1 MKLAVIGTGYWGS
14 KIVETVKN
22 MGLPATLYDI
32 NDSLDSIVPSLIDS
46 VIIATPAPTHKDITK
61 IMLRKGINV
70 LVEKPAFMNMTE
82 CNEIVPYTANAKL
95 MAGHILLY
103 NEHFDFLKQTV
114 VDKEILHIEHRRLA
128 WGRMQKDI
136 NPILHYA
143 PHDIA
148 ILDNLLG
155 LMPDEIHSTG
165 IHIIK
170 QPQPDFVTCNLKYG
184 KVTVQLQMGWYYHEK
199 VRDVTVITDKG
210 TLVWNDA
217 ENKSKWI
224 SQTIENGR
232 QIQHMDQNKTF
243 TESVS
248 PLQRQIT
255 AFADYCEK
263 DKLPD
268 SNIEHIKRVTYIVE
282 CMEKSL
288 HTGEVICPSKEY

>member
-14 KIVETVKN
+14 KIVQTIEN
-22 MGLPATLYDI
+22 MGLPVTLYDV
-32 NDSLDSIVPSLIDS
+32 NDSVDSIVPGLVDG
-46 VIIATPAPTHKDITK
+46 VIVATPAPTHKDITK

-70 LVEKPAFMNMTE
+70 LVEKPAFMNMKE

-128 WGRMQKDI
+128 WGRMQEDI

-155 LMPDEIHSTG
+155 IMPDEIHSTG
-165 IHIIK
+165 IHVTR
-170 QPQPDFVTCNLKYG
+170 QSQPDFVTCNLRYG

-224 SQTIENGR
+224 SQTIENGC

-243 TESVS
+243 TESIS

-255 AFADYCEK
+255 AFVDYCEK

-268 SNIEHIKRVTYIVE
+268 SNMDHIKRVTYIVE

-288 HTGEVICPSKEY
+288 KTGEVICPSKEY

>member
-14 KIVETVKN
+14 KIVQTVEN
-22 MGLPATLYDI
+22 MGLAVTLYDV
-32 NDSLDSIVPSLIDS
+32 NDSVDGIVPSLIDG
-46 VIIATPAPTHKDITK
+46 VIVATPAPTHKDITK
-61 IMLRKGINV
+61 KMLRKGIHV
-70 LVEKPAFMNMTE
+70 LVEKPAFMNMKE
-82 CNEIVPYTANAKL
+82 CNEIGPYTANAKL

-148 ILDNLLG
+148 ILDKLLG
-155 LMPDEIHSTG
+155 VMPDEIHSTG
-165 IHIIK
+165 IHITK
-170 QPQPDFVTCNLKYG
+170 QPQPDFVTCNLTYG
-184 KVTVQLQMGWYYHEK
+184 KVTVQIQMGWYYHEK

-243 TESVS
+243 TESIS

-255 AFADYCEK
+255 AFVDYCEK

-268 SNIEHIKRVTYIVE
+268 SNMDHIKRVTYIVE

-288 HTGEVICPSKEY
+288 KTGEVICPSKEY

>member
-22 MGLPATLYDI
+22 MGLPVTLYDV
-32 NDSLDSIVPSLIDS
+32 NDSLDSIVPSLIDG

-70 LVEKPAFMNMTE
+70 LVEKPAFMNMAE
-82 CNEIVPYTANAKL
+82 CNEIGPYTTNAKL

-165 IHIIK
+165 IHVIK

-184 KVTVQLQMGWYYHEK
+184 KVTVQLQMGWYYHKK

-224 SQTIENGR
+224 SQAIENGR
-232 QIQHMDQNKTF
+232 QIQHMDLNKTF
-243 TESVS
+243 AESIS
-248 PLQRQIT
+248 PLQRQIK
-255 AFADYCEK
+255 AFEDYCEK

-268 SNIEHIKRVTYIVE
+268 SNMEHIKRVTYIVE
-282 CMEKSL
+282 CMQKSL
-288 HTGEVICPSKEY
+288 ETGEVICPSKGY

>member
-14 KIVETVKN
+14 KIVETVKK
-22 MGLPATLYDI
+22 MELPVTLYDV
-32 NDSLDSIVPSLIDS
+32 NDSLDNIVPSLIDG
-46 VIIATPAPTHKDITK
+46 VIIATPAKTHKDITK
-61 IMLRKGINV
+61 TMLRKGINV
-70 LVEKPAFMNMTE
+70 LVEKPAFMNMAE
-82 CNEIVPYTANAKL
+82 CNEIGPYTANAKL

-128 WGRMQKDI
+128 WGRMQEDI

-148 ILDNLLG
+148 ILDKLLG
-155 LMPDEIHSTG
+155 VIPDEIHSTG
-165 IHIIK
+165 IHITR
-170 QPQPDFVTCNLKYG
+170 QPQPDFVTCDLKYG
-184 KVTVQLQMGWYYHEK
+184 KVTVQIQMGWYYHEK
-199 VRDVTVITDKG
+199 VRDITVITDKG

-217 ENKSKWI
+217 ENKSKWV

-243 TESVS
+243 TESIS

-255 AFADYCEK
+255 AFVDYCEQ

-268 SNIEHIKRVTYIVE
+268 SNLDHIKRVTYIVE
-282 CMEKSL
+282 CMEKSFK
-288 HTGEVICPSKEY
+288 TGEVICPSKEY

>member
-22 MGLPATLYDI
+22 MGLPVTLYDI
-32 NDSLDSIVPSLIDS
+32 NDSLTSIVPSLIDG
-46 VIIATPAPTHKDITK
+46 VIIATPASTHKDITK
-61 IMLRKGINV
+61 IMLRKGIHV
-70 LVEKPAFMNMTE
+70 LVEKPAFMNMAE
-82 CNEIVPYTANAKL
+82 CNEIGPYTANAKL

-155 LMPDEIHSTG
+155 AMPDEIHSTG
-165 IHIIK
+165 IHVIK

-232 QIQHMDQNKTF
+232 QIQHIDQNKTF
-243 TESVS
+243 TESIS

-268 SNIEHIKRVTYIVE
+268 SNMDHVKRVTYIVE

-288 HTGEVICPSKEY
+288 KTGEVICPSKEY

>member
-14 KIVETVKN
+14 KIVDTVKE
-22 MGLPATLYDI
+22 MGLPVKLYDI
-32 NDSLDSIVPSLIDS
+32 NDSLDSIVPSLVDG
-46 VIIATPAPTHKDITK
+46 VIIATPASTHKDLTK

-70 LVEKPAFMNMTE
+70 LVEKPAFMNMAE
-82 CNEIVPYTANAKL
+82 YREIEPYTAKAKL

-128 WGRMQKDI
+128 WGRLQKDI

-143 PHDIA
+143 PHDVA
-148 ILDNLLG
+148 VLDNLMG
-155 LMPDEIHSTG
+155 VMPDEIESKG
-165 IHIIK
+165 IHVIK

-184 KVTVQLQMGWYYHEK
+184 KVTAQIQMGWYYHEK
-199 VRDVTVITDKG
+199 VRDISVVTDKG
-210 TLVWNDA
+210 TLVWSDA
-217 ENKSKWI
+217 KDKSKWI
-224 SQTIENGR
+224 SQSIENGR

-243 TESVS
+243 SQSVT

-255 AFADYCEK
+255 AFVDYCEK

-268 SNIEHIKRVTYIVE
+268 SNMEHLKRVTYIVE

-288 HTGEVICPSKEY
+288 KTGEVICPSKEY

>member
-14 KIVETVKN
+14 KIVDTVKE
-22 MGLPATLYDI
+22 MGLPVKLYDI
-32 NDSLDSIVPSLIDS
+32 NDSLDSIVPSLVDG
-46 VIIATPAPTHKDITK
+46 VIIATPASTHKDLTK

-70 LVEKPAFMNMTE
+70 LVEKPAFMNMAE
-82 CNEIVPYTANAKL
+82 YREIEPYTAKAKL

-128 WGRMQKDI
+128 WGRLQKDI

-143 PHDIA
+143 PHDVA
-148 ILDNLLG
+148 VLDNLMG
-155 LMPDEIHSTG
+155 VMPDEIESKG
-165 IHIIK
+165 IHVIK

-184 KVTVQLQMGWYYHEK
+184 KVTAQIQMGWYYHEK
-199 VRDVTVITDKG
+199 VRDISVITDKG
-210 TLVWNDA
+210 TLVWSDA
-217 ENKSKWI
+217 KDKSKWI
-224 SQTIENGR
+224 SQSIENGR

-243 TESVS
+243 SQSVT

-255 AFADYCEK
+255 AFVDYCEK

-268 SNIEHIKRVTYIVE
+268 SNMEHLKRVTYIVE

-288 HTGEVICPSKEY
+288 KTGEVICPSKEY

>member
-1 MKLAVIGTGYWGS
+1 MKLAIIGTGYWGS
-14 KIVETVKN
+14 KIVETVKK
-22 MGLPATLYDI
+22 MKLPVTLYDV
-32 NDSLDSIVPSLIDS
+32 NDSLDNIVPSLIDG
-46 VIIATPAPTHKDITK
+46 VIIATPAKTHKDITK

-82 CNEIVPYTANAKL
+82 CNEIGPYTANAKL

-143 PHDIA
+143 PHDVA

-155 LMPDEIHSTG
+155 VMPDEIHSTG
-165 IHIIK
+165 IHITR
-170 QPQPDFVTCNLKYG
+170 QSQPDFVTCDLRYG
-184 KVTVQLQMGWYYHEK
+184 RVTVQLQMGWYYHEK

-224 SQTIENGR
+224 GQTIENGR

-243 TESVS
+243 TESIS

-255 AFADYCEK
+255 AFVDYCEK

-268 SNIEHIKRVTYIVE
+268 SNMDHIKRVTYIVE

-288 HTGEVICPSKEY
+288 KTGEVICPSKEY

>member
-14 KIVETVKN
+14 KIVETVKS
-22 MGLPATLYDI
+22 MGLPVTLYDV
-32 NDSLDSIVPSLIDS
+32 NDSLDSIVPSLIDG

-61 IMLRKGINV
+61 RMLRKGINV
-70 LVEKPAFMNMTE
+70 LVEKPAFMNMSE
-82 CNEIVPYTANAKL
+82 CNEIGPYTANAKL

-103 NEHFDFLKQTV
+103 NEHFEFLKQTV

-128 WGRMQKDI
+128 WGRMQEDI

-148 ILDNLLG
+148 ILDKLLG
-155 LMPDEIHSTG
+155 VIPDEIHSTG
-165 IHIIK
+165 IHITR

-184 KVTVQLQMGWYYHEK
+184 KVTVQIQMGWYYHEK

-243 TESVS
+243 TESIS

-268 SNIEHIKRVTYIVE
+268 SNMDHIKRVTYIVE

-288 HTGEVICPSKEY
+288 KTGEVICPSKEY

>member
-14 KIVETVKN
+14 KIVDTVKA
-22 MGLPATLYDI
+22 MGLPVKLYDI
-32 NDSLDSIVPSLIDS
+32 NDSLDSIVPSLIDG
-46 VIIATPAPTHKDITK
+46 VIIATPASTHKDLTK

-70 LVEKPAFMNMTE
+70 LVEKPAFMNMAE
-82 CNEIVPYTANAKL
+82 YREIEPYTAKAKL

-128 WGRMQKDI
+128 WGRLQKDI

-143 PHDIA
+143 PHDVA
-148 ILDNLLG
+148 VLDNLMG
-155 LMPDEIHSTG
+155 VMPDEIESKG
-165 IHIIK
+165 IHVIK

-184 KVTVQLQMGWYYHEK
+184 KVTAQIQMGWYYHEK
-199 VRDVTVITDKG
+199 VRDISVITDKG
-210 TLVWNDA
+210 TLVWSDA
-217 ENKSKWI
+217 KDKSKWI
-224 SQTIENGR
+224 SQSIENGR

-243 TESVS
+243 SQSVT

-255 AFADYCEK
+255 AFVDYCEK

-268 SNIEHIKRVTYIVE
+268 SNMEHLKRVTYIVE

-288 HTGEVICPSKEY
+288 KTGEVICPSKEY

>member
-14 KIVETVKN
+14 KIVQTVEN
-22 MGLPATLYDI
+22 MGLPVTLYDV
-32 NDSLDSIVPSLIDS
+32 NDSVDGIVPGLVDG
-46 VIIATPAPTHKDITK
+46 VIIATPASTHKDITK

-70 LVEKPAFMNMTE
+70 LVEKPAFMNMKE

-114 VDKEILHIEHRRLA
+114 VDQEILHIEHRRLA
-128 WGRMQKDI
+128 WGRMQEDI

-155 LMPDEIHSTG
+155 IMPDEIHSTG
-165 IHIIK
+165 IHVTR
-170 QPQPDFVTCNLKYG
+170 QSQPDFVTCNLRYG

-210 TLVWNDA
+210 TLVWNDT

-243 TESVS
+243 TESIS

-255 AFADYCEK
+255 AFIDYCEK

-268 SNIEHIKRVTYIVE
+268 SNMEHIKRVTYIIE

-288 HTGEVICPSKEY
+288 KTGEVICPSKEY

>member
-22 MGLPATLYDI
+22 MGLPVTLYDV
-32 NDSLDSIVPSLIDS
+32 NDSLDSIVPSLIDG

-61 IMLRKGINV
+61 RMLRKGIHV
-70 LVEKPAFMNMTE
+70 LVEKPAFMNMAE
-82 CNEIVPYTANAKL
+82 CNEIGPYTANAKL

-148 ILDNLLG
+148 ILDKLLG
-155 LMPDEIHSTG
+155 VMPDEIHSTG
-165 IHIIK
+165 IHVIK

-243 TESVS
+243 TESIS

-268 SNIEHIKRVTYIVE
+268 SNMDHIKRVTYIVE

-288 HTGEVICPSKEY
+288 KTGEVICPSKEY

>member
-70 LVEKPAFMNMTE
+70 LVEKPAFMNMAE

-232 QIQHMDQNKTF
+232 QIQHMDRNKTF

-255 AFADYCEK
+255 AFADYCMK

>member
-22 MGLPATLYDI
+22 MGLPVTLYDV
-32 NDSLDSIVPSLIDS
+32 NDSLDSIVPSLIDG

-61 IMLRKGINV
+61 RMLRKGIHV
-70 LVEKPAFMNMTE
+70 LVEKPAFMNVAE
-82 CNEIVPYTANAKL
+82 CNEIGPYTANAKL

-148 ILDNLLG
+148 ILDKLLG
-155 LMPDEIHSTG
+155 VMPDEIHSTG
-165 IHIIK
+165 IHVIK

-243 TESVS
+243 TESIS

-268 SNIEHIKRVTYIVE
+268 SNMDHIKRVTYIVE

-288 HTGEVICPSKEY
+288 KTGEVICPSKEY

>member
-22 MGLPATLYDI
+22 MGLPVTLYDV
-32 NDSLDSIVPSLIDS
+32 NDSLDSIVPSLIDG

-61 IMLRKGINV
+61 RMLRKGIHV
-70 LVEKPAFMNMTE
+70 LVEKPAFMNMAE
-82 CNEIVPYTANAKL
+82 CNEIGPYTANAKL

-103 NEHFDFLKQTV
+103 NEHFDFLKQNI

-148 ILDNLLG
+148 ILDKLLG
-155 LMPDEIHSTG
+155 VMPDEVHSTG
-165 IHIIK
+165 IHITR
-170 QPQPDFVTCNLKYG
+170 QPQPDFVTCNLRYG
-184 KVTVQLQMGWYYHEK
+184 KVTVQIQMGWYYHKK

-243 TESVS
+243 TESIS

-268 SNIEHIKRVTYIVE
+268 SNMDHIKRVTYIVE

-288 HTGEVICPSKEY
+288 KTGEVICPSKEY

>member
-14 KIVETVKN
+14 KIVETIKN
-22 MGLPATLYDI
+22 MGLPVILYDV
-32 NDSLDSIVPSLIDS
+32 NDSLDSIVSSQIDGA
-46 VIIATPAPTHKDITK
+46 IIATPAPTHKNITK
-61 IMLRKGINV
+61 RMLRKGINV
-70 LVEKPAFMNMTE
+70 LVEKPAFMNMAE
-82 CNEIVPYTANAKL
+82 CNEIRPYTANAKL

-103 NEHFDFLKQTV
+103 NEHFNFLKQTV

-143 PHDIA
+143 PHDIS

-155 LMPDEIHSTG
+155 VMPDEIHSTG
-165 IHIIK
+165 IHVIK

-199 VRDVTVITDKG
+199 IRDVTVITDKG
-210 TLVWNDA
+210 TLVWNDT

-224 SQTIENGR
+224 SQTIECGR

-243 TESVS
+243 TESTS

-255 AFADYCEK
+255 AFIDYCEK

-268 SNIEHIKRVTYIVE
+268 SNMDHIKRVTYIVE

-288 HTGEVICPSKEY
+288 KTGEVICPSKKY

>member
-14 KIVETVKN
+14 KIVETVEN
-22 MGLPATLYDI
+22 MGLPVTLYDI
-32 NDSLDSIVPSLIDS
+32 NDSLDSIVPSLIDG
-46 VIIATPAPTHKDITK
+46 VIVATPAPTHKDITK
-61 IMLRKGINV
+61 KMLRKGINV
-70 LVEKPAFMNMTE
+70 LVEKPAFMNMAE
-82 CNEIVPYTANAKL
+82 CNEIGPYTANAKL

-155 LMPDEIHSTG
+155 VMPDEIHSTG
-165 IHIIK
+165 IHIVK

-232 QIQHMDQNKTF
+232 QMQHMDQNNTF
-243 TESVS
+243 TESIS

-255 AFADYCEK
+255 AFIDYCEK

-268 SNIEHIKRVTYIVE
+268 SNMEHIKRVTYIIE

-288 HTGEVICPSKEY
+288 KTGEVICPSKEY

>member
-1 MKLAVIGTGYWGS
+1 MRLAIIGTGYWGS
-14 KIVETVKN
+14 KIVDTAKAMDLNV
-22 MGLPATLYDI
+22 TLYDV
-32 NDSLDSIVPSLIDS
+32 NDSLDSITQGTTDG
-46 VIIATPAPTHKDITK
+46 VIIATPAPTHKNITK
-61 IMLRKGINV
+61 IMLRKGIHV

-82 CNEIVPYTANAKL
+82 CNEIGPYTANAKF

-103 NEHFDFLKQTV
+103 NEHFAFLKQTV

-148 ILDNLLG
+148 ILDNLLKT
-155 LMPDEIHSTG
+155 MPSEIHTKG
-165 IHIIK
+165 INITR
-170 QPQPDFVTCNLKYG
+170 QEQPDFVTCDLKYG

-199 VRDVTVITDKG
+199 VRDVSVVTDKG

-224 SQTIENGR
+224 SQLIEDGR
-232 QIQHMDQNKTF
+232 QIQHIDKNITF

-248 PLQRQIT
+248 PLKRQIQ
-255 AFADYCEK
+255 AFIDYCEN

-268 SNIEHIKRVTYIVE
+268 SDMAHTKRVTYIVE

-288 HTGEVICPSKEY
+288 QTGEVICPSKEY

>member
-14 KIVETVKN
+14 KIVETVKK
-22 MGLPATLYDI
+22 MELPVTLYDV
-32 NDSLDSIVPSLIDS
+32 NDSLDNIVPSLIDG
-46 VIIATPAPTHKDITK
+46 VIIATPAKTHKDITK

-70 LVEKPAFMNMTE
+70 LVEKPAFMNMAE
-82 CNEIVPYTANAKL
+82 CNEIGPYTANAKL

-128 WGRMQKDI
+128 WGRMQEDI

-148 ILDNLLG
+148 ILDKLLG
-155 LMPDEIHSTG
+155 VIPDEIHSTG
-165 IHIIK
+165 IHITR
-170 QPQPDFVTCNLKYG
+170 QPQPDFVTCDLKYG
-184 KVTVQLQMGWYYHEK
+184 KVTVQIQMGWYYHEK
-199 VRDVTVITDKG
+199 VRDITVITDKG

-217 ENKSKWI
+217 ENKSKWV

-243 TESVS
+243 TESIS

-255 AFADYCEK
+255 AFVDYCEQ

-268 SNIEHIKRVTYIVE
+268 SNLDHIKRVTYIVE
-282 CMEKSL
+282 CMEKSFK
-288 HTGEVICPSKEY
+288 TGEVICPSKEY

>member
-22 MGLPATLYDI
+22 MGLPVTLYDV
-32 NDSLDSIVPSLIDS
+32 NDSLDSIVPSLIDG

-61 IMLRKGINV
+61 RMLRKGIHV
-70 LVEKPAFMNMTE
+70 LVEKPAFMNMAE
-82 CNEIVPYTANAKL
+82 CNEIGPYTANAKL

-143 PHDIA
+143 PHDVA

-155 LMPDEIHSTG
+155 VMPDEIHSTG
-165 IHIIK
+165 IHITR
-170 QPQPDFVTCNLKYG
+170 QSQPDFVTCDLRYG
-184 KVTVQLQMGWYYHEK
+184 RVTVQLQMGWYYHEK

-243 TESVS
+243 TESIS

-268 SNIEHIKRVTYIVE
+268 SNMDHIKRVTYIVE

-288 HTGEVICPSKEY
+288 KTGEVICPSKEY

>member
-22 MGLPATLYDI
+22 MGLPVTLYDI
-32 NDSLDSIVPSLIDS
+32 SDSLNSIVPSLIDG

-61 IMLRKGINV
+61 IMLRKGIHV
-70 LVEKPAFMNMTE
+70 LVEKPAFMNMAE
-82 CNEIVPYTANAKL
+82 CNEIGPYTANAKL

-103 NEHFDFLKQTV
+103 NEHFDYLKQTI

-155 LMPDEIHSTG
+155 VIPNEIHCKG
-165 IHIIK
+165 INIIR

-184 KVTVQLQMGWYYHEK
+184 KITVQLQMGWYYHEK
-199 VRDVTVITDKG
+199 VRDISVITDKG
-210 TLVWNDA
+210 TLIWNDV
-217 ENKSKWI
+217 ENKSRWI

-232 QIQHMDQNKTF
+232 QIQHMDQNTTF
-243 TESVS
+243 KESVS
-248 PLQRQIT
+248 PLQRQIK
-255 AFADYCEK
+255 AFVDYCER

-268 SNIEHIKRVTYIVE
+268 SNMAHTKRVTYIVE

-288 HTGEVICPSKEY
+288 KTGEVICPSKEY

>member
-14 KIVETVKN
+14 KIVETVKK
-22 MGLPATLYDI
+22 MELPVTLYDV
-32 NDSLDSIVPSLIDS
+32 NDSLDNIVPSLIDG
-46 VIIATPAPTHKDITK
+46 VIIATPAKTHKDITK

-70 LVEKPAFMNMTE
+70 LVEKPAFMNMKE
-82 CNEIVPYTANAKL
+82 CNEIGPYTANAKL

-148 ILDNLLG
+148 ILDKLLG
-155 LMPDEIHSTG
+155 VIPDEIHSTG
-165 IHIIK
+165 IHITR
-170 QPQPDFVTCNLKYG
+170 QPQPDFVTCDLKYG
-184 KVTVQLQMGWYYHEK
+184 KVTVQIQMGWYYHKK

-243 TESVS
+243 TESIS

-255 AFADYCEK
+255 AFVDYCEQ

-268 SNIEHIKRVTYIVE
+268 SNLDHIKRVTYIVE
-282 CMEKSL
+282 CMEKSFK
-288 HTGEVICPSKEY
+288 TGEVICPSKEY

>member
-70 LVEKPAFMNMTE
+70 LVEKPAFMNMAE

-232 QIQHMDQNKTF
+232 QIQHMDRNKTF

>member
-14 KIVETVKN
+14 KIVDTVKE
-22 MGLPATLYDI
+22 MKLPVTLFDI
-32 NDSLDSIVPSLIDS
+32 NDSLDGIVPSLIDG
-46 VIIATPAPTHKDITK
+46 VIIATPAPTHKDLTK

-70 LVEKPAFMNMTE
+70 LVEKPVFMNMAE
-82 CNEIVPYTANAKL
+82 CNEIEPYTSNAKL

-103 NEHFDFLKQTV
+103 NEHFDYLKQTV

-155 LMPDEIHSTG
+155 VVPDEVHCKG
-165 IHIIK
+165 IHVIR
-170 QPQPDFVTCNLKYG
+170 QPQPDFVTCNLRYG
-184 KVTVQLQMGWYYHEK
+184 KITVQLQMGWYYHEK
-199 VRDVTVITDKG
+199 VRDVSVITDKG
-210 TLVWNDA
+210 TLIWNDA
-217 ENKSKWI
+217 ENKSRWI
-224 SQTIENGR
+224 SQTIEDGR

-248 PLQRQIT
+248 PLQRQIQ
-255 AFADYCEK
+255 AFVDYCEK

-268 SNIEHIKRVTYIVE
+268 SNMAHTKRVTYIVE
-282 CMEKSL
+282 CIEKSL
-288 HTGEVICPSKEY
+288 KTGEVVCPSKEY